1 MKENEESYYY
11 RSGEQKDRSL
21 SQLSVTSNTSIL
33 SQTTSLVNIQKLD
46 RKKTLDIIETTY
58 DYICFNDQTSFPY
71 VFAKMSD
78 NTYESKRRFIKW
90 KACEI
95 DNGDFI
101 VKIDCKSNTDV
112 HLVKKKNV
120 EPYIPLKKHTDI
132 ECFWYSHNYHDS
144 VSIVMSHD
152 SYSVRTG
159 KINHFGLIHI
169 TDGSEIGPCYTVKF
183 DFDIKKQDVIED
195 PSNVFKRVQKKDKQS
210 QIPWHRDELQI
221 AIRNYDDY
229 KIKLL
234 KDLEIDIN
242 RWLEMKNLKI
252 SKEIQCFYTSPPLK
266 SETLNL
272 IERERKNSYK
282 IEDIENIIDTI
293 KTNDVNKKSI
303 WSKYKYNGDINT
315 KKFFLDRIGSIISN
329 VDITEE
335 EKHKIINC
343 VTGLIK
349 NKHVNSEILLYIM
362 KTYYHLRCEKIVI
375 PDIYALCG
383 IYYNKTRTPKMYFI
397 FLFALVCL
405 TIQICIPFYIIY
417 HGISL
422 ELCQPTEELMIKLA
436 GVMMYQTLFI
446 DKFSNHLVT
455 DLLPSY
461 SFCRIFGILS
471 LIIYAVAEFL
481 IHILTIIIFLDE
493 DEGRNMISFLLN
505 ALAMQYIL
513 KMNCLP
519 YIFNEEN
526 TNITQEIKYDLL
538 TSFILKSEKEYST
551 GHLKKI
557 EKIISYC
564 LFVFTIISSVGLGYC
579 L

>member
-1 MKENEESYYY
+1 MKENKESFYY
-11 RSGEQKDRSL
+11 SSNQKDKSL
-21 SQLSVTSNTSIL
+21 SQISITSNTSIL

-46 RKKTLDIIETTY
+46 RKKTLDINETTY

-71 VFAKMSD
+71 VFAKISD

-101 VKIDCKSNTDV
+101 VKIDCKSNIDV
-112 HLVKKKNV
+112 HHIKKKYV
-120 EPYIPLKKHTDI
+120 EPYIPLKKHTEI

-159 KINHFGLIHI
+159 KINHFGLINI
-169 TDGSEIGPCYTVKF
+169 TDGTLIGPCYTVKY
-183 DFDIKKQDVIED
+183 DFDIHEQNVIED
-195 PSNVFKRVQKKDKQS
+195 PSNVFKRVQQKDKLS
-210 QIPWHRDELQI
+210 QITWHRDELQI
-221 AIRNYDDY
+221 AIRNYDDL

-234 KDLEIDIN
+234 KDLESDIN
-242 RWLEMKNLKI
+242 RWLDIKNIKLC
-252 SKEIQCFYTSPPLK
+252 KEIQCFYTSPPLK

-272 IERERKNSYK
+272 IEKERKNSYK
-282 IEDIENIIDTI
+282 IEDIENIIDVI
-293 KTNDVNKKSI
+293 KKNDINKKSI
-303 WSKYKYNGDINT
+303 WSKYTYSDDINT
-315 KKFFLDRIGSIISN
+315 KKFYLDRIGSIISN
-329 VDITEE
+329 IDIIDE
-335 EKHKIINC
+335 EKNKIINC
-343 VTGLIK
+343 VKCLIK

-362 KTYYHLRCEKIVI
+362 KTYLHLRCENLVV

-383 IYYNKTRTPKMYFI
+383 FYYNKTMTLKTYFI
-397 FLFALVCL
+397 FIFAVICL
-405 TIQICIPFYIIY
+405 TIQICIPFFIIY
-417 HGISL
+417 HEISL
-422 ELCQPTEELMIKLA
+422 ELCQPTNDLIVKLA

-446 DKFSNHLVT
+446 DKFSNNIVT
-455 DLLPSY
+455 NLLPSY
-461 SFCRIFGILS
+461 SFCQIFGILS
-471 LIIYAVAEFL
+471 LLIYAISEFL

-493 DEGRNMISFLLN
+493 DEGRDIISFLLN

-519 YIFNEEN
+519 YILNEDN
-526 TNITQEIKYDLL
+526 TKIIQEIKFELL
-538 TSFILKSEKEYST
+538 TSFIIKSEREYSF
-551 GHLKKI
+551 GYLKKI

-564 LFVFTIISSVGLGYC
+564 LFIFTIISSICLGYC